1 MLQYSKFNNPEGIV
15 RDVTSV
21 AQALCV
27 EDIESGYFDH
37 ANVTIYIAAK
47 FVLPVAA
54 SVASVTIISNYY
66 STLMEKVTDPNNRPN
81 FVGVT
86 MAGIYLSLYMIAV
99 DSAAIT
105 FYVLN
110 KTEYQFYHSISK
122 SRSLQLTYYTFITEC
137 ALSASVFFAAMLIQ
151 TCIGIKSRPIKLSR
165 RKHTVPII
173 LIAFAVDFFA
183 LILVNK
189 ISQNYF
195 IVLATTLSFLVLLA
209 IIAFIVFYW
218 TAPIDFFLTWFITLP
233 IIFGSS
239 HVDYILVAWLTE
251 PAKTTSV
258 SILAIAITFYLF
270 ILSRSLYK
278 LISKITSKSNFWK
291 IWCSEVLKLAVT
303 FLLGLCGVGLAS
315 LQIAAFYLLP
325 FPSIRIVDYL
335 DNIFQISLV
344 IFGGL
349 ITYKIISG
357 QDSDTKK
364 FLKQFNSQEKHG
376 SKFTMNCNSQP
387 IKVDAKLII
396 VVNHTLGPINSESEP
411 QISCGKTTLIA
422 DIPQHQLGKKRTN
435 IPVSGVTMKQNWSKI
450 KDCWKLSLESSDIDF
465 SFFHRTSNRYKCTAH
480 LKDSKYV
487 VKKNTTIR
495 ASGSAADLDLVV
507 IINPIKANLKIIKKS
522 PFNDSCDMLAI
533 DDDYEISLQVPIQCY
548 IIDHSYHGIGNG
560 VTCQFRN
567 SISISSTTTRT
578 PNDAVGHLL
587 PSDTVPIRVSTDNGS
602 SKVLVNGEEFPLNN
616 EVAIKRHS
624 SSILLKFSFAIPD
637 QSQIDIKLKAD
648 DKEKLSL
655 KWNQN
660 EIEIPLDHLRQ
671 DILMIALEVGQAGDR
686 GNPQIIFQSNQL
698 IQSEQPILINP
709 DKTYAMYLNVI
720 HDEVNLIFQRERN
733 TDTRFKITNNS
744 QYLQVN
750 NVQTASFLVT
760 SPMSTDFKLVKI
772 PGLVDITWEN
782 LDKTGKMK
790 YPVNDSN
797 QMELQVNDGT
807 VHPQALLYFPVINSH
822 KQSQNEVERAGIT
835 CRDLAQSFTNHVK
848 LRRKRSFP

>member
-1 MLQYSKFNNPEGIV
+1 MLQYSKFSIPEGIV

-21 AQALCV
+21 AQALCIK
-27 EDIESGYFDH
+27 DIESGYFDH
-37 ANVTIYIAAK
+37 VNVTIYIAAK

-66 STLMEKVTDPNNRPN
+66 PILMEKVTDPNNRPN

-86 MAGIYLSLYMIAV
+86 MAGMYLSLYMIAV

-105 FYVLN
+105 FYVIN

-122 SRSLQLTYYTFITEC
+122 SRSLQLTYYTFIVEC
-137 ALSASVFFAAMLIQ
+137 AFSALAFLAAMLIQ
-151 TCIGIKSRPIKLSR
+151 TYIGIKSNTIKLSR
-165 RKHTVPII
+165 RKHTIHII
-173 LIAFAVDFFA
+173 LLASVVDFIA
-183 LILVNK
+183 VILVNK
-189 ISQNYF
+189 ISQNDF
-195 IVLATTLSFLVLLA
+195 IVLATTLSFLVLLTA
-209 IIAFIVFYW
+209 IAFIVFYL

-291 IWCSEVLKLAVT
+291 MWYSEVLKLALT

-349 ITYKIISG
+349 ITYKVISG
-357 QDSDTKK
+357 QDSDIKK
-364 FLKQFNSQEKHG
+364 FLKQFNSQDKHG
-376 SKFTMNCNSQP
+376 SKFTMNCTSQP
-387 IKVDAKLII
+387 IKVDAKLKI
-396 VVNHTLGPINSESEP
+396 VVEHTLGQINSESEP
-411 QISCGKTTLIA
+411 KISCGKTTLIA

-450 KDCWKLSLESSDIDF
+450 KDCWILSLESSDIDF
-465 SFFHRTSNRYKCTAH
+465 SFFHRTSERHKCTVH

-487 VKKNTTIR
+487 VKKNTTIK
-495 ASGSAADLDLVV
+495 ASGSAADLDLLV

-567 SISISSTTTRT
+567 SISISSTTRT
-578 PNDAVGHLL
+578 PNDVVRHLL
-587 PSDTVPIRVSTDNGS
+587 PSDTVPIRVSMDNGC
-602 SKVLVNGEEFPLNN
+602 SKVSVNDQEFPLDN

-648 DKEKLSL
+648 DEKKLIL

-671 DILMIALEVGQAGDR
+671 DILMIALEVGQASDR

-709 DKTYAMYLNVI
+709 DKTYAMYLTVTNN
-720 HDEVNLIFQRERN
+720 EVNLIFQRERN

-760 SPMSTDFKLVKI
+760 SPMSTDFKLVNL
-772 PGLVDITWEN
+772 PGLVDIMWEN

-797 QMELQVNDGT
+797 QMELQVNGGT
-807 VHPQALLYFPVINSH
+807 AHPQALLYFPVINSH
-822 KQSQNEVERAGIT
+822 KQSQNEIERAGIT